1 MSPSIITKTI
11 KQLPEKLFLITYVYA
26 TAIKV
31 VQTSILSNLIIQI
44 KFPGIKKMLHSKDVF
59 SFE

>member
-31 VQTSILSNLIIQI
+31 VQTSILSNLIMQI
-44 KFPGIKKMLHSKDVF
+44 KFPGIEKDAAQ
-59 SFE
+59 